1 MSANLQFHFSAATR
15 VEPFRVVES
24 ARRMPTDIFPFF
36 LASRVLMVGVDAT
49 GMQGLDS
56 HRSEFP
62 LFHSAMKS
70 AHFQSQLLRLPLG
83 WIEYTLEVG
92 GRVYDAKAIAS
103 KATDWEREFDLQRGT
118 LRTRY
123 RLAGVPVQIAV
134 WVAPGTV
141 QPVFQFRVAP
151 RVVVRAYW
159 RATLRTGE
167 ELFPV
172 REGPCAEFDVT
183 EQVLEPYRVSVG
195 VFGGKPIP
203 GAFGVE
209 RTGSGT
215 IWFHFGSS
223 QTGTLKPQRPKRFSL
238 RPYWRDHATISTGD
252 ARRDWVYHFSLWL
265 CDMGADMGFG
275 VGCSGNFQPLHL
287 GDRVFWDSHYIA
299 DGLLHAGGWRKRSNS
314 SVGSTK
320 SSAATGNGPSTGWC
334 TTTVRARPRT
344 PRIPVSP
351 RTR

>member
-83 WIEYTLEVG
+83 WIEYTLGVG
-92 GRVYDAKAIAS
+92 GWVYDAKAIAA
-103 KATDWEREFDLQRGT
+103 KATDREREFDLQRGT

-151 RVVVRAYW
+151 RVVVCAYW

-167 ELFPV
+167 ELVPV
-172 REGPCAEFDVT
+172 REGRCAE
-183 EQVLEPYRVSVG
+183 
-195 VFGGKPIP
+195 
-203 GAFGVE
+203 FGVE

-238 RPYWRDHATISTGD
+238 
-252 ARRDWVYHFSLWL
+252 WL
-265 CDMGADMGFG
+265 CDRGADMRFG
-275 VGCSGNFQPLHL
+275 VGCSRNFQPLHL